1 MKKQS
6 NRWPLFVRGSMLV
19 VWMGVI
25 FLFSSMPGSGS
36 LYDPPMW
43 YVLERKGAHV
53 FEFAFLSV
61 FAFRFFR
68 VLFDATWRMTAA
80 ISAAFVFTYGAFDEL
95 HQAFVF
101 GRGSRFSDVGIDV
114 LGSVIALGLIWSI
127 FLLPSLKKFRRM
139 L

>member
-36 LYDPPMW
+36 LYDPPTW

-80 ISAAFVFTYGAFDEL
+80 IRQHSFLHTGHSMNCIRHLSLVEEAVFPM
-95 HQAFVF
+95 
-101 GRGSRFSDVGIDV
+101 
-114 LGSVIALGLIWSI
+114 SVSMFWV
-127 FLLPSLKKFRRM
+127 R
-139 L
+139 